1 MVGNKKHIIKN
12 KLMKKLL
19 LTLVFTSIILQ
30 VNAQNGQVYVYLSNY
45 GSDAGLANS
54 YLALM
59 GAATVNSD
67 TPPAVTSYT
76 SNTASPLYKF
86 KSGELGNSSITLA
99 GSGNT
104 ATLIASGSGSD
115 VDSILEGLGQISTS
129 GVGQIIIV
137 FPADA
142 GMTVPTSITDSFDYN
157 NNPDGTAVA
166 ISNVDTN
173 DFYIRG
179 GALHSIT
186 LDTPHLGFSEWYVY
200 GAQSMTAIESSLQI
214 RLVEA
219 NGCYEEL
226 MSPFYEVSGNCD
238 PGIFI
243 SEIMYNS
250 PGTDDEW
257 IEIYNNDGLDIDI
270 SNWTIEYSGGTFTF
284 PSSTTISNDA
294 HLTIALGSNGD
305 GVYNNLNP
313 FIPDFNNLFGS
324 PSNTDVKDI
333 NDTDNLGDDSGIIT
347 LKNVNGDIIDLVDY
361 DDGDYPITDGVDGHG
376 RSYEFVNYFQNNS
389 NTNSNWQASFLI
401 GGSPKLKKAEYWD
414 SSLGDSNNLTIL
426 NYENIFIY
434 VSDYIIND
442 ITINPGGSLTITR
455 GSLTVNNNFTNNGTV
470 TLNSDADE
478 FASIIVGG
486 TSSGDITYNR
496 YVNTVGTDEWDLIGS
511 PVDGL
516 SINSFVTT
524 NTTGTATLAQ
534 NGSAYAVGVYDNAN
548 DTWTNYTTSTVG
560 AAGNFNIGKGYQM
573 ATTSGATMTFTG
585 TIATSN
591 QTQSIINSFNSGG
604 SRWNLVA
611 NPYPSYL
618 NANTNTHPT
627 NNFLSINSGVIDSN
641 YSALYGYNADGSGYT
656 IYNNTS
662 GATYIAPGQG
672 FFIAAASSTAADLS
686 FTEDMKTTTGD
697 DDFIAGRLSNTN
709 SEFYLKLYE
718 NENFIAE
725 TKFYFDVDL
734 IPGLDIGY
742 DAGALN
748 QSTAIASRLVEE
760 DQGIAM
766 GINAMGS
773 NSFDGTTIP
782 LVVNKDDGVTFRISL
797 EAATI
802 PEETE
807 VYLEDTQEAT
817 FTDLRAGD
825 FTLTPQSE
833 LSGMGR
839 FYLRIGNT
847 ILGNEE
853 VEESYISIYKSKA
866 ENYIIIEGLANVNK
880 ANVKLYNL
888 LSQELL
894 SRDLETNISSQKIP
908 TDGLTT
914 GVYVVKLLVN
924 GNTITKKVIIN

>member
-1 MVGNKKHIIKN
+1 
-12 KLMKKLL
+12 MKKLL

-30 VNAQNGQVYVYLSNY
+30 VNAQNGQVYVYLTSNY
-45 GSDAGLANS
+45 AGTSSLSGA
-54 YLALM
+54 YLAVM
-59 GAATVNSD
+59 GAAAVNSN

-76 SNTASPLYKF
+76 ASTVSPYYKF
-86 KSGELGNSSITLA
+86 KTGELGNASIDIGAGGLDNGAMTLLA
-99 GSGNT
+99 S
-104 ATLIASGSGSD
+104 ASGSD
-115 VDSILEGLGQISTS
+115 LDSVLDGLNPINADGAGQIL
-129 GVGQIIIV
+129 VV
-137 FPADA
+137 FPKGS
-142 GMTVPTSITDSFDYN
+142 GMTVPTSIQEEFNGVT
-157 NNPDGTAVA
+157 GGAVPC
-166 ISNVDTN
+166 SNVDGYGFWIEN
-173 DFYIRG
+173 G
-179 GALHSIT
+179 VLHSIT
-186 LDTPHLGFSEWYVY
+186 LDTPHLGYSEWYVF
-200 GAQSMTAIESSLQI
+200 GRKSFTAIGTKFKF
-214 RLVEA
+214 RLVDA
-219 NGCYEEL
+219 NGSL
-226 MSPFYEVSGNCD
+226 PSPSFSEI
-238 PGIFI
+238 PKLTI

-250 PGTDDEW
+250 PETDDEW
-257 IEIYNNDGLDIDI
+257 IEIYNGTDANIDI
-270 SNWTIEYSGGTFTF
+270 SNWTIGMTEVGSSEYSGETFTF
-284 PSSTTISNDA
+284 PSSTTIA
-294 HLTIALGSNGD
+294 PGEFLTIALGSNGD
-305 GVYNNLNP
+305 GLFNNDNP
-313 FIPDFNNLFGS
+313 FTPDFNNLSGS
-324 PSNTDVKDI
+324 PSNVDVKDT
-333 NDTDNLGDDSGIIT
+333 NDTDNLGDDSGVIVLRPNDFDTSGI
-347 LKNVNGDIIDLVDY
+347 VYY
-361 DDGDYPITDGVDGHG
+361 DDGDSTGTDGNGYT
-376 RSYEFVNYFQNNS
+376 YENKSPSNNQS
-389 NTNSNWQASFLI
+389 PTNSSSTWQSSFII
-401 GGSPKLKKAEYWD
+401 GGSPKIKSAEIWD
-414 SSLGDSNNLTIL
+414 SSLGSSDNLTIL
-426 NYENIFIY
+426 NNENIF
-434 VSDYIIND
+434 VANQDGNINN
-442 ITINPGGSLTITR
+442 ITINSGGFLTILKNSSS
-455 GSLTVNNNFTNNGTV
+455 SLTVNNNFTNNGTV

-672 FFIAAASSTAADLS
+672 FFIAAASSTVADLS

-697 DDFIAGRLSNTN
+697 DDFIARRLSNTN

-866 ENYIIIEGLANVNK
+866 ENYIIIEGFANVNK